1 VDNSELHPTLYGT
14 ALNALTLSL
23 GLDVHPS
30 VQDSKVS
37 TSMIMICHTV
47 VAQKES
53 MKEW

>member
-1 VDNSELHPTLYGT
+1 VDNSELHPTLYCT

-23 GLDVHPS
+23 GLNVHLS
-30 VQDSKVS
+30 VQDSKVGP
-37 TSMIMICHTV
+37 SMIMICHTV